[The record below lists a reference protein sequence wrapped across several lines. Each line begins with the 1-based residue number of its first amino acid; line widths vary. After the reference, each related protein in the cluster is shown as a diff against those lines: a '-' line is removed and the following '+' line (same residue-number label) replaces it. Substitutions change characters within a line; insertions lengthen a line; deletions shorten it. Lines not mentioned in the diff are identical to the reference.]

1 MKEFHR
7 FLQPGMGIQACSIF
21 PATFCWP
28 VLKAHGQRWG
38 FGLTESTLHT
48 LTQSLHFQRR
58 RVFAD
63 YRLWQSV
70 SVGLGISK
78 ASRKPLAMKPHC
90 LSQRRIP
97 LGKSSPLPLVSNLL
111 CFLFPELAFWSFWI
125 WTKPKSQLK
134 SHSTLAASTV
144 LLVCT
149 R

>member
-70 SVGLGISK
+70 SVGPGISK

-111 CFLFPELAFWSFWI
+111 CSLFPQLAFWSFLDLNKAKI
-125 WTKPKSQLK
+125 SVEISL
-134 SHSTLAASTV
+134 HSGSLYRTPCLY
-144 LLVCT
+144 
-149 R
+149 